1 MGKRLIACVLSI
13 ICLLTPTKTIKSNQ
27 YTIYIPDDPD
37 SVIIY
42 YHCNSVLPHTDNEK
56 PKHPFNFQES
66 IANKIL
72 TNNQNSITIVT
83 YEYSEKL
90 VQKVDKL
97 IEEYDLTDVIISGWS
112 AGGNNA
118 VRAAATLANDKR
130 NIQLLLIDCNH
141 TNQLPMKYFNT
152 LAKYNIPIHYTSN
165 IMGYNK
171 NKVLKN
177 IMAAKL
183 DITFYKLKIPKN
195 YSGSNHMYC
204 RNCAVNYDLYG
215 YLLGAHELGE
225 HYKLGYYDYKKHK
238 SIF

>member
-27 YTIYIPDDPD
+27 YSIYIPEEPD
-37 SVIIY
+37 SIIIY
-42 YHCNSVLPHTDNEK
+42 YNCNSVLPHSKTEN
-56 PKHPFNFQES
+56 PKRPFNFQEG
-66 IANKIL
+66 IANKMFA
-72 TNNQNSITIVT
+72 NNPNSITVVT
-83 YEYSEKL
+83 YQYSKKL
-90 VQKVDKL
+90 VNKIDEL
-97 IEEYDLTDVIISGWS
+97 IEEYNLTDIIISGWS

-118 VRAAATLANDKR
+118 IQATAKLANNER
-130 NIQLLLIDCNH
+130 NIYLLLIDCND

-165 IMGYNK
+165 VMGYNK

-195 YSGSNHMYC
+195 YSGSHHIYC